1 MSEYLA
7 LAIDQVNRSV
17 GAICRFLTPND
28 VSLKSHQAG
37 FLLPKEA
44 FGLLFPG
51 EDPRVRENLK
61 KYVTIYWHDGSQ
73 TNSCLTYYHRKKNEL
88 RVTRFG
94 RGFPFL
100 KVEDWGSLIVM
111 SKMAEE
117 DYCVTILEADDDIDA
132 FFSHFNLSMDS
143 VNHVIDKN
151 AVTSPDV
158 RLRQLM
164 DEIVLRTGAFPE
176 TRELSLL
183 ASDLYNKTYEVSDQ
197 QVISSPDKYLT
208 DWLETETTLFYQFEE
223 KFYRPIYTSPFE
235 SLKAIS
241 DFANSFLNRRK
252 SRVGKSLE
260 HHLARVF
267 TTAQLRF
274 VEQAVTEGNKKP
286 DFLFPGIEEYH
297 NFEFP
302 ADDLTFL
309 GAKTTCKD
317 RWRQVLTEA
326 DRIEFKYLF
335 TLQPS
340 ISPNQLQEMKDER
353 LTLVVPE
360 SNLDTFDERY
370 RGDLM
375 SLKQFIGV
383 VREKQNQHFPAI
395 IV

>member
-1 MSEYLA
+1 MTDFLE
-7 LAIDQVNRSV
+7 LAINQVNRSI
-17 GAICRFLTPND
+17 GAFCHYLTPND
-28 VSLKSHQAG
+28 ASTNSHQAG
-37 FLLPKEA
+37 FFAPKEA

-51 EDPRVRENLK
+51 ADPAVRDNLK
-61 KYVTIYWHDGSQ
+61 KYVKIHWHDGSD
-73 TNSCLTYYHRKKNEL
+73 TDSCITYYHKAKNEL
-88 RVTRFG
+88 RITRFG
-94 RGFPFL
+94 KGFPFL
-100 KVEDWGSLIVM
+100 KPDDVGSLIVM
-111 SKMAEE
+111 SKMVE
-117 DYCVTILEADDDIDA
+117 DEYCVTILGSDDDIEA
-132 FFSHFNLSMDS
+132 FFSHFKLPMEQ
-143 VNHVIDKN
+143 VNVVIDKKTI
-151 AVTSPDV
+151 TSPDI
-158 RLRQLM
+158 RLKQLM
-164 DEIVLRTGAFPE
+164 EEIVLRTESFPD
-176 TRELSLL
+176 TRELSKF
-183 ASDLYNKTYEVSDQ
+183 ASNVYNDTFGITDSE
-197 QVISSPDKYLT
+197 VISKPDTYLT
-208 DWLETETTLFYQFEE
+208 KWLDTETDLFYQFEE
-223 KFYRPIYTSPFE
+223 KFYRPIYTAPFG

-326 DRIEFKYLF
+326 DRIEDKFLF

-340 ISPNQLQEMKDER
+340 ISVSQLEEMKKAR
-353 LTLVVPE
+353 LTLVIPE
-360 SNLDTFDERY
+360 SNRGSFDKQY
-370 RGDLM
+370 RNDLL
-375 SLKQFIGV
+375 SLKQFVGI
-383 VREKQNQHFPAI
+383 VRERQERHYPAI